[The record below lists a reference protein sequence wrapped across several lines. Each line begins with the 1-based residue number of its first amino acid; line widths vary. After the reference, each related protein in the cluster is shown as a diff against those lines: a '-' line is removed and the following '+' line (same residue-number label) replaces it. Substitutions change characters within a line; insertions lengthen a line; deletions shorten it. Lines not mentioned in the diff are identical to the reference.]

1 MLGKP
6 DTPRPVPQIFGYC
19 LSSVRFAPE
28 LHRAKVSDKAFCF
41 ALGAA
46 AQVGALAATLALG
59 PRAPPQKAATGKG
72 GGGWRWKGWRAAAG
86 GLLAL
91 GRQERWM
98 WQLCLVNGVG
108 WVAWFAF
115 FLFGTHFVAKDV
127 FGGDPEAPEGS
138 AARARCKWIA
148 PSPPLH
154 GPTKPAGGG
163 EEEGEA

>member
-1 MLGKP
+1 MTTHLP
-6 DTPRPVPQIFGYC
+6 AQ
-19 LSSVRFAPE
+19 
-28 LHRAKVSDKAFCF
+28 AFCF

-59 PRAPPQKAATGKG
+59 PRPPQKAATGKG
-72 GGGWRWKGWRAAAG
+72 GGGWRWTGWRAAPG

-138 AARARCKWIA
+138 AARARCEWIA
-148 PSPPLH
+148 CPLFSALRADRAR
-154 GPTKPAGGG
+154 GRRGGG
-163 EEEGEA
+163 